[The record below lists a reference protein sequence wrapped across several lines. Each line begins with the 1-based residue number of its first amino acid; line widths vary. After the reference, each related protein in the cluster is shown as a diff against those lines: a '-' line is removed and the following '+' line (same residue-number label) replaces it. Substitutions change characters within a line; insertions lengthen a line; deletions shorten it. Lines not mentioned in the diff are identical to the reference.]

1 MQISFSDDAF
11 DAFVQV
17 TSALRDGYT
26 VALLN
31 DNEDTSALASS
42 DIVLGTDVRFVSA
55 DENGVTYILLDPKT
69 QEPIMDGQQG
79 GAHVRPWEAIA
90 RIHVY

>member
-1 MQISFSDDAF
+1 MQITFGDDAF

-17 TSALRDGYT
+17 ASALRDGYT

-31 DNEDTSALASS
+31 ESQDDTAVTSS

-55 DENGVTYILLDPKT
+55 DERGVTYILLDPKT
-69 QEPIMDGQQG
+69 QEPIMDGRYG
-79 GAHVRPWEAIA
+79 GEQVRPWDVIG